1 MKAGTKLLQQLFVA
15 SQAGRRVE
23 MKQVLKHELSHVQ
36 LSLAKV
42 NGKCTQVS
50 LDLYSV
56 KGNYISGSRN
66 PHRMNGH
73 V

>member
-36 LSLAKV
+36 LALAKV
-42 NGKCTQVS
+42 NALKSHLISILSKETT
-50 LDLYSV
+50 SV
-56 KGNYISGSRN
+56 VPGTHIE
-66 PHRMNGH
+66 
-73 V
+73 